1 LVRRAHEAD
10 GPGAQALHGKSE
22 VRQAVV
28 KSQRL
33 AQQAQLARVDHVR
46 CCAIGRAG
54 HRVLEPTAAAQQAH
68 QADAFGVDR
77 VAAFVVVGVR
87 EVLVAPGVQP

>member
-1 LVRRAHEAD
+1 
-10 GPGAQALHGKSE
+10 
-22 VRQAVV
+22 V

-46 CCAIGRAG
+46 CGAVGCARDC
-54 HRVLEPTAAAQQAH
+54 VLEPAAAAQQAN
-68 QADAFGVDR
+68 QTDAFGVDR

-87 EVLVAPGVQP
+87 EVLVAPGV